1 MSPRFS
7 CAILFIPSHK
17 YLHFST
23 KDLTIFATGAFTD
36 VALSKAGTRH
46 SSQRRIGFI
55 IDDDTKNEDIKYEKL
70 EIEDF
75 VKYGNMPIEIM
86 GRFSVIAQLDGHTKE
101 SLKRILTD
109 SSISPLKGEIDKLAN
124 LGIKLE
130 YTPEYLDA
138 VVDEAFKL
146 KTGARSLKSIVEK
159 SVKVARWEALE
170 NMGVY
175 TTIVLSSDTVLDN
188 TKYKIIDKFGN
199 IIEHTEKVKKKEG

>member
-1 MSPRFS
+1 
-7 CAILFIPSHK
+7 
-17 YLHFST
+17 
-23 KDLTIFATGAFTD
+23 
-36 VALSKAGTRH
+36 
-46 SSQRRIGFI
+46 
-55 IDDDTKNEDIKYEKL
+55 
-70 EIEDF
+70 
-75 VKYGNMPIEIM
+75 MPIEIM

>member
-1 MSPRFS
+1 
-7 CAILFIPSHK
+7 
-17 YLHFST
+17 
-23 KDLTIFATGAFTD
+23 
-36 VALSKAGTRH
+36 
-46 SSQRRIGFI
+46 
-55 IDDDTKNEDIKYEKL
+55 
-70 EIEDF
+70 
-75 VKYGNMPIEIM
+75 MPIEIM

-124 LGIKLE
+124 LGIKLK

-138 VVDEAFKL
+138 IVDEAFKL

-175 TTIVLSSDTVLDN
+175 TTIVLSSYTILDN

>member
-1 MSPRFS
+1 
-7 CAILFIPSHK
+7 
-17 YLHFST
+17 
-23 KDLTIFATGAFTD
+23 
-36 VALSKAGTRH
+36 
-46 SSQRRIGFI
+46 
-55 IDDDTKNEDIKYEKL
+55 
-70 EIEDF
+70 
-75 VKYGNMPIEIM
+75 MPIEIM

-109 SSISPLKGEIDKLAN
+109 SSISPLNGEIDKLAN

-130 YTPEYLDA
+130 YTSEYLDA

>member
-1 MSPRFS
+1 M
-7 CAILFIPSHK
+7 
-17 YLHFST
+17 
-23 KDLTIFATGAFTD
+23 
-36 VALSKAGTRH
+36 
-46 SSQRRIGFI
+46 
-55 IDDDTKNEDIKYEKL
+55 
-70 EIEDF
+70 
-75 VKYGNMPIEIM
+75 
-86 GRFSVIAQLDGHTKE
+86 
-101 SLKRILTD
+101 
-109 SSISPLKGEIDKLAN
+109 
-124 LGIKLE
+124 E
-130 YTPEYLDA
+130 YTSEYLDA